1 MKKFPLILACGLFA
15 ASLAGSAQAAEYGKP
30 EMGMDKMKGE
40 SMMKGDGMMM
50 GKHKM
55 TGTVDKIDHA
65 KGTLMLKTGPA
76 EMALHFPPPS
86 IKDLKN
92 GDTITVEMGFM
103 KGEMPM
109 K

>member
-1 MKKFPLILACGLFA
+1 MSKFQLILASCLLA
-15 ASLAGSAQAAEYGKP
+15 AILSVSVQAADYGKP
-30 EMGMDKMKGE
+30 EIGMDKMKGE
-40 SMMKGDGMMM
+40 SMMR

-86 IKDLKN
+86 LKDIRN

-103 KGEMPM
+103 KGAMPM

>member
-1 MKKFPLILACGLFA
+1 MGKFQLILASCFLVA
-15 ASLAGSAQAAEYGKP
+15 ILSISVQAADYGKP
-30 EMGMDKMKGE
+30 EMAMDKMKGE
-40 SMMKGDGMMM
+40 AMMM

-55 TGTVDKIDHA
+55 TGTVDKVDHA

-86 IKDLKN
+86 LKDIKN
-92 GDTITVEMGFM
+92 GDTITVEMSFR
-103 KGEMPM
+103 KGESAM